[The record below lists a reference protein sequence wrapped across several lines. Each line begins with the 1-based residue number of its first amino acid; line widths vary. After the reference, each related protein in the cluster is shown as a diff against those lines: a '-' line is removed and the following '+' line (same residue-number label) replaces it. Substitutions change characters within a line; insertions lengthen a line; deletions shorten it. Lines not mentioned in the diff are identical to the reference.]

1 MQLKNYNVYFFFA
14 ILIGITVLAYFVMQP
29 FLVPFLIAAI
39 MAHLFS
45 SVYKWFL
52 KITGKKRGISSAL
65 TCLMIAL
72 IILIPIT
79 FISSL
84 VVKEMQNIITNLV
97 QSDVST
103 ENIFSKSIDSLSN
116 SPLRKFVDIERIIS
130 PDAIASA
137 ANSFSQTALIILQG
151 TYQSVA
157 HIMFVIFATFFSLF
171 YLFIDGERLVKR
183 IMKLSPL
190 KDSYENILIT
200 KFNSIVRA
208 TIKGTILIA
217 MMQGFLGGILFAAAG
232 VSSPILL
239 GLLMMLAS
247 VIPAIG
253 AGLVWL
259 PVGIFMLLSGNVVSG
274 VEIILFG
281 ALVIS
286 TLDNFVR
293 PKLVGQDTEMHP
305 LLILFS
311 TLGGITLF
319 GLAGFIV
326 GPIVASL
333 FVSLWEIYYLE
344 FKNQLKE
351 FNS

>member
-1 MQLKNYNVYFFFA
+1 MQLKNYNVYFFFVV
-14 ILIGITVLAYFVMQP
+14 LIGITVLAYFVMQP

-45 SVYKWFL
+45 SMYKWLL

-65 TCLMIAL
+65 ICLVIAL
-72 IILIPIT
+72 IILIPIF

-84 VVKEMQNIITNLV
+84 VVQEIQNTITNLV

-103 ENIFSKSIDSLSN
+103 ENIFSKSINSLSN
-116 SPLRKFVDIERIIS
+116 SPLRKFVNVEKIIS
-130 PDAIASA
+130 PDAITSA
-137 ANSFSQTALIILQG
+137 ANSFSQTTLMVLQG
-151 TYQSVA
+151 TYQGVA
-157 HIMFVIFATFFSLF
+157 HIAFVIFATFFSLF
-171 YLFIDGERLVKR
+171 YLFIDGEKLVKK

-190 KDSYENILIT
+190 KDSYENILII

-217 MMQGFLGGILFAAAG
+217 MMQGFLGGILFAATG

-259 PVGIFMLLSGNVVSG
+259 PVGIFMMLSGNVAAG

-286 TLDNFVR
+286 MLDNFIR

-319 GLAGFIV
+319 GIAGFIV

-344 FKNQLKE
+344 FKSQLKE
-351 FNS
+351 FNK